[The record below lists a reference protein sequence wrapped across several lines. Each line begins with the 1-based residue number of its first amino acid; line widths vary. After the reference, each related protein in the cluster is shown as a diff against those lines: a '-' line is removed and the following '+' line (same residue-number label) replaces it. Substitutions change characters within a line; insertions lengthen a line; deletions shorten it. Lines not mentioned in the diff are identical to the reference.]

1 MRILSYV
8 ILAALLLAPSVMQVQ
23 ECDRLDRRGALPG
36 WEGVARLYAGPST
49 CTGALIAKTLV
60 LTAARCVL
68 DGTRQTLLPKA
79 PSRFHA
85 GSGNAVSSLT

>member
-8 ILAALLLAPSVMQVQ
+8 ILAALLLAPSVAQVQ
-23 ECDRLDRRGALPG
+23 ERDRLDRRAELLGR
-36 WEGVARLYAGPST
+36 EGVGRLDAGPST

-60 LTAARCVL
+60 LTAAHCVV

-79 PSRFHA
+79 PMRFHA